1 MFNLSEN
8 NTFEDILRRSLERID
23 DSLDKRQGSIIY
35 DALAP
40 FAAELAQAYISL
52 DIFSEQTYLGTA
64 TGQNLDNRVADYGL
78 TRIPATNSQRIAT
91 FVTADEEP
99 VPMVIDIGT
108 RFSVPNEYGGYNYK
122 VIESTSITGT
132 YILEC
137 ETAGT
142 VGNEYT
148 GVLLP
153 LTSVNNLGV
162 ATLTDVY
169 IAGEDVETDDSLRK
183 RAIAKISQTP
193 FGGNVADYKQFVES
207 QEGIGACL
215 VIPIWNGGG
224 TVKLVI
230 ITSSYEIP
238 TQAKINEIQELVDPT
253 QNQGQGL
260 GKAPIGHVVTVVA
273 PTAYNLSIKAN
284 ISFES
289 SYTLESLKPLIEEAI
304 ANYIRQVQVQWANNT
319 SITIYI
325 SRLIGAIIN
334 VEGVTNVENLTING
348 SSSNITIDVTSTG
361 NPYPVIEEAIINEN

>member
-8 NTFEDILRRSLERID
+8 NTFEDILQRALDRIPN
-23 DSLDKRQGSIIY
+23 SLDKRQGSIIY

-52 DIFSEQTYLGTA
+52 DIYSEQTYLATA
-64 TGQNLDNRVADYGL
+64 TGENLDNRVADYGL
-78 TRIPATNSQRIAT
+78 TRIVATKSQRLAT
-91 FVTADEEP
+91 FVTADDVP
-99 VPMVIDIGT
+99 VPMTIDINT
-108 RFSVPNEYGGYNYK
+108 RFSIPNEYGGYNFK
-122 VIESTSITGT
+122 VIASTVTSGT

-148 GVLLP
+148 GILLP
-153 LTSVNNLGV
+153 LTSINNLGV

-169 IAGEDVETDDSLRK
+169 IAGEDTESDDSLRQ

-193 FGGNVADYKQFVES
+193 FGGNIADYKQFVES
-207 QEGIGACL
+207 QDGIGACL

-238 TQAKINEIQELVDPT
+238 TTAKINEIQELVDPT

-273 PTAYNLSIKAN
+273 PTAYNLSISAD
-284 ISFES
+284 ISIES
-289 SYTLESLKPLIEEAI
+289 SYTLAGLQSEIESAVS
-304 ANYIRQVQVQWANNT
+304 NYIRQVQMQWANNT

-334 VEGVTNVENLTING
+334 VPGVTNVENLTING
-348 SSSNITIDVTSTG
+348 SSSNITIDTTSSG
-361 NPYPVIEEAIINEN
+361 NPYPVIEEVIIDES

>member
-1 MFNLSEN
+1 MFNLSQD
-8 NTFEDILRRSLERID
+8 NTFEAILQRALDRID
-23 DSLDKRQGSIIY
+23 DSLDKREGSIIY

-40 FAAELAQAYISL
+40 FAAELAQAYIAL
-52 DIFSEQTYLGTA
+52 DIYSEQTYLGTA
-64 TGQNLDNRVADYGL
+64 TGQNLDNRAADYGL
-78 TRIPATNSQRIAT
+78 IRIQATKSQRLAEFT
-91 FVTADEEP
+91 TADDEP
-99 VPMVIDIGT
+99 VPMTITIGT
-108 RFSVPNEYGGYNYK
+108 RFSIPNEYGGYNYK
-122 VIESTSITGT
+122 VIQATSTAGT

-137 ETAGT
+137 EIAGT

-148 GVLLP
+148 GTLLP
-153 LTSVNNLGV
+153 LESVNNLGT

-169 IAGEDVETDDSLRK
+169 IAGEDTETDNSLRQ
-183 RAIAKISQTP
+183 RAINKISQTP
-193 FGGNVADYKQFVES
+193 FGGNQADYKQFVES
-207 QEGIGACL
+207 QDGIGACL

-253 QNQGQGL
+253 QNQGEGL
-260 GKAPIGHVVTVVA
+260 GKAPIGHVVTVTG
-273 PTAYNLSIKAN
+273 PTAYELTIEAD

-289 SYTLESLKPLIEEAI
+289 TYTLESLQTEIEEAV

-334 VEGVTNVENLTING
+334 VPGITNVENLTVNG
-348 SSSNITIDVTSTG
+348 DTENITIDVTSTG
-361 NPYPVIEEAIINEN
+361 NPFPVIEEVIINES